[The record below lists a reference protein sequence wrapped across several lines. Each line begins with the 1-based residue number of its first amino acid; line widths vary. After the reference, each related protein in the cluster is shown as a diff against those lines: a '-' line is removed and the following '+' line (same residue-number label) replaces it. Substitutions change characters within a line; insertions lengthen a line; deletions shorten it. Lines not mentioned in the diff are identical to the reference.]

1 VVYLGRLVTEWAGK
15 TAEDVHRQF
24 ADICPLY
31 SRHGSDSE
39 ASILIEKDRE
49 SVCPL
54 FRILAAS
61 RIRILTI
68 LSLLK
73 TQKSKQIIN

>member
-1 VVYLGRLVTEWAGK
+1 MVSLGRLVTEWAGK

-39 ASILIEKDRE
+39 VSILVEKDRE
-49 SVCPL
+49 LVCPL
-54 FRILAAS
+54 FQIRTAS
-61 RIRILTI
+61 RIQILTI
-68 LSLLK
+68 LS
-73 TQKSKQIIN
+73 